1 MPSPSRART
10 GLLLFLAAGP
20 ILVFFFLYTFGK
32 NKYTIDTYSLKLPEL
47 VAGYE
52 KVSEPLLV
60 LDTSQASQTLKNE
73 RNRMEAYWDKISSRP
88 RHLELDSRSATQKPG
103 FLGQAGSWVFSDTT
117 VEIETVKGK
126 SLKRLP
132 PSPRAFLFDADQ
144 ILRGVYGLEQRK
156 SVDTLLLEYQILIA
170 K

>member
-1 MPSPSRART
+1 MSNPSKART

-32 NKYTIDTYSLKLPEL
+32 NKYTIDTYPLRLSDLISTQE
-47 VAGYE
+47 VI
-52 KVSEPLLV
+52 SDPLLV
-60 LDTSQASQTLKNE
+60 LDTSLASRTLGNE
-73 RNRMEAYWDKISSRP
+73 RNRMEAYWEKINSRP
-88 RHLELDSRSATQKPG
+88 RILEIDSRKSGQRPA
-103 FLGQAGSWVFSDTT
+103 FVSQAGSWLFSDTT

-126 SLKRLP
+126 RLKRLP
-132 PSPRAFLFDADQ
+132 EPPRGFLFDQ
-144 ILRGVYGLEQRK
+144 EQNLRGVYGLEQRK

>member
-1 MPSPSRART
+1 MPSPSKART

-32 NKYTIDTYSLKLPEL
+32 NKYTIDTYPLQLSEL
-47 VAGYE
+47 ITGY
-52 KVSEPLLV
+52 KRVSAPLLV
-60 LDTSQASQTLKNE
+60 LDTSMASRTLKNE
-73 RNRMEAYWDKISSRP
+73 RNRMEAYWDKINSRP
-88 RHLELDSRSATQKPG
+88 EQLEIDSRIADQKPA
-103 FLGQAGSWVFSDTT
+103 FLGQASSWVFSDTT
-117 VEIETVKGK
+117 VEIETVKGNF
-126 SLKRLP
+126 LKRLP